1 MIEIVLENC
10 LPLPWKAPYVGS
22 RGAFSPRY
30 NEAKIIKAMIREQ
43 YTGSLI
49 LGEIRLDFEFSFPVP
64 KRTSKKKTA
73 LMLEGSIRPQG
84 GGDLDNLRKFHC
96 DLLQGIVFEDDRQ
109 VIEGYAIKKYDQ
121 KPSVYISIDL
131 RGVR

>member
-1 MIEIVLENC
+1 MIEITLENC

-49 LGEIRLDFEFSFPVP
+49 SGQLRVDFEFYMPIP
-64 KRTSKKKTA
+64 KRTSKKKTT
-73 LMLEGSIRPQG
+73 LMLEGTIRPQG
-84 GGDLDNLRKFHC
+84 GGDVSNIRKLFE
-96 DLLQGIVFEDDRQ
+96 DLMEGIVYENDRQ
-109 VIEGYAIKKYDQ
+109 IIAGWAIKSYDL
-121 KPSVYISIDL
+121 KPSVYISID
-131 RGVR
+131 RY

>member
-1 MIEIVLENC
+1 MLAEFSLEI

-30 NEAKIIKAMIREQ
+30 NEAKIIKAMIAEQ
-43 YTGSLI
+43 YKGSLI
-49 LGEIRLDFEFSFPVP
+49 SGQLRLDFEFFMPIP
-64 KRTSKKKTA
+64 KKTSKKKTI
-73 LMLEGSIRPQG
+73 LMLDGTIRPQG

-109 VIEGYAIKKYDQ
+109 IVAGYAIKSYAH
-121 KPSVYISIDL
+121 KPSVYISID
-131 RGVR
+131 RY